1 MFINWFF
8 SGLCIYGFVALIHAE
23 EWNWNSEDM
32 KNVSCDN
39 KICTFFK
46 FLTLD
51 LINLLKHVQK
61 MKNNSNKTIN
71 PSIPTSE
78 KVLIPLE
85 NLSLKS
91 NFYFKSQE

>member
-23 EWNWNSEDM
+23 EWNWNSGDM

-39 KICTFFK
+39 KICTFSK

-71 PSIPTSE
+71 PSVPKIE
-78 KVLIPLE
+78 KVLIPLD

-91 NFYFKSQE
+91 NF